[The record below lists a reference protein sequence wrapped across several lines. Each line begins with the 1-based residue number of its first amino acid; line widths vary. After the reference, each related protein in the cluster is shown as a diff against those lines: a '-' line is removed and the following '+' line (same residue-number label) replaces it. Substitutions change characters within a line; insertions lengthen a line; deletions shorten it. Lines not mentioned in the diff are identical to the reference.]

1 MSRRCQGRI
10 ATRPGSLLWA
20 CFPTTSCCL
29 TRTLGAQT
37 LLFSCTK
44 RMFASVLLEALWMQE
59 LCGLVCPIQL
69 HNSCLKNKTAR
80 TGHGT
85 LHVVSSDLLCRGR
98 IVSLDL
104 IQYSLFIHCKL
115 FAFCHC
121 FQVLCCKI
129 VCCAYSKP
137 AELSSDPC
145 ATVWP
150 LKVVLS
156 PDHFLLGSYISLS
169 LVAYA
174 MCCPWDVDILWLLCW
189 PKVWRF
195 LAVELVAVTNRVL
208 CQAVGLQSGRV
219 FTCSCLPPIY
229 MPVFTMFFVQLSPV
243 SVQKLLCSSSASEM
257 YGVPIAAV
265 ALLELQELFTN

>member
-37 LLFSCTK
+37 LLFHAQKECLHLCCLRLCECRNCVGWCAPFNFIIAALK
-44 RMFASVLLEALWMQE
+44 IRQLEQGMVLYMWSHQTFYA
-59 LCGLVCPIQL
+59 
-69 HNSCLKNKTAR
+69 
-80 TGHGT
+80 
-85 LHVVSSDLLCRGR
+85 GR

-129 VCCAYSKP
+129 VCFAYSKP

-169 LVAYA
+169 LVA
-174 MCCPWDVDILWLLCW
+174 
-189 PKVWRF
+189 
-195 LAVELVAVTNRVL
+195 
-208 CQAVGLQSGRV
+208 
-219 FTCSCLPPIY
+219 
-229 MPVFTMFFVQLSPV
+229 
-243 SVQKLLCSSSASEM
+243 
-257 YGVPIAAV
+257 
-265 ALLELQELFTN
+265 

>member
-1 MSRRCQGRI
+1 MNTGTHKKNPENSHVPKMSGPYCNTTWEFAVG
-10 ATRPGSLLWA
+10 LL
-20 CFPTTSCCL
+20 SYNL
-29 TRTLGAQT
+29 M
-37 LLFSCTK
+37 LLDENFGCSDPAFSCTK

-169 LVAYA
+169 LVA
-174 MCCPWDVDILWLLCW
+174 
-189 PKVWRF
+189 
-195 LAVELVAVTNRVL
+195 
-208 CQAVGLQSGRV
+208 
-219 FTCSCLPPIY
+219 
-229 MPVFTMFFVQLSPV
+229 
-243 SVQKLLCSSSASEM
+243 
-257 YGVPIAAV
+257 
-265 ALLELQELFTN
+265 